1 MTNLLHKPTL
11 IYKAIQAFAGGFLLL
26 ASSSCSVVVPKN
38 YPRHKPF
45 VYEYKINLEA
55 AMKKEEK
62 SQLLTRLDN
71 QLDDSVRIR
80 SIPKPF
86 YRVLKNPPALDT
98 SALER
103 SKTYMRALLNSWGY
117 FRDTIQYE
125 TTIKTKGDQQR
136 ASVLFNVKPGKLTR
150 LDSISYH
157 IRHAG
162 LQRLTDSS
170 MASSLLKKGGPFSK
184 ETIAAELDRLVQLYR
199 DNGYRRFTRE
209 ELVGVWD
216 TLDVS
221 LLRPVL
227 DPFEQLQLLQRI
239 SERRENPTANLEI
252 ILRPGYDS
260 GRLTQY
266 YIGDITV
273 FPESGRDTLNL
284 TRKESK
290 TGHVTVVYY
299 SNLFRPRIFPPNIY
313 LEKGDLYRQSNFYK
327 TISRFNAIGAWSL
340 VSLDVDT
347 TWRRNQDTL
356 DFVLKMTPAR
366 KYTFTANLEGSI
378 NQSILSGNLFGTAV
392 NAGLQNRNFLKVANR
407 SATNIRYGIELGTDS
422 VKSYI
427 QTRQL
432 SFGHAIYFP
441 KILIFKNWVPKK
453 YSDNARTALS
463 VNAARTERRLLY
475 DLTTLNASWGYET
488 QWRNKSLSIR
498 LPNIEYSLINRK
510 DSLNTLIANNPSL
523 KNIFTDGIIASI
535 QSSYTII
542 GGAKNRLNV
551 FRLNGE
557 LSGLLTGLIKSNFL
571 DSQLYRFIKVDAE
584 FAWRIQYAKSSI
596 VFRAFAGIG
605 YEFNFTKNPNKR
617 NNLPFFK
624 QYFAGG
630 PNSMRAWRLRQL
642 GPGSVIKEF
651 SGSSGIPDRFGD
663 VQIELNAEYRFPI
676 AKIWGFWFNGALFT
690 DVGNIWFLKS
700 AAGNPEEVFSFSR
713 LGKDLAIGTG
723 FGFRIDFN
731 FFVVRL
737 DYAYKAKNPSPAPAD
752 AAGQNKWF
760 YNWKP
765 LKGQL
770 QLGINYPFVS
780 DLFAK

>member
-1 MTNLLHKPTL
+1 MFLLPEPTFLHKA
-11 IYKAIQAFAGGFLLL
+11 KQAFAAGILLL
-26 ASSSCSVVVPKN
+26 ACSSCSVVVPKN

-55 AMKKEEK
+55 GMKKEEK
-62 SQLLTRLDN
+62 SQLITRLDN

-80 SIPKPF
+80 SVPKPF
-86 YRVLKNPPALDT
+86 YRVLKNPPVLDT

-103 SKTYMRALLNSWGY
+103 SRTYMRALLNALGY
-117 FRDTIQYE
+117 FNDTIQYH
-125 TTIKTKGDQQR
+125 TSIKTKGDQQR

-157 IRHAG
+157 IGHAD

-170 MASSLLKKGGPFSK
+170 MASSLLKKGDAFSK

-227 DPFEQLQLLQRI
+227 DPFEQLQLLQRL

-260 GRLTQY
+260 GRLTRY

-273 FPESGRDTLNL
+273 FPEAGRDTLNL
-284 TRKESK
+284 TRKERK

-299 SNLFRPRIFPPNIY
+299 RNLFRPRIFPPNIY

-327 TISRFNAIGAWSL
+327 TISRFNALGAWSL
-340 VSLDVDT
+340 VNLEVDT
-347 TWRRNQDTL
+347 SLRRNQDTL
-356 DFVLKMTPAR
+356 DFSLKMTPAR

-378 NQSILSGNLFGTAV
+378 NQSLLSGNLFGTAL
-392 NAGLQNRNFLKVANR
+392 NTGLQNRNFLKVANR
-407 SATNIRYGIELGTDS
+407 SATNVRYGIELGTDS

-432 SFGHAIYFP
+432 SFGHTIYFP

-463 VNAARTERRLLY
+463 VNVARTERRLLY

-510 DSLNTLIANNPSL
+510 DSLNILIANNPSL
-523 KNIFTDGIIASI
+523 KNIFTDGFIASI
-535 QSSYTII
+535 MASYSII
-542 GGAKNRLNV
+542 GGTQNRVNYL
-551 FRLNGE
+551 RLNGE
-557 LSGLLTGLIKSNFL
+557 LAGLLTGMIKSKFI
-571 DSQLYRFIKVDAE
+571 DSQLYRFIKVDVE
-584 FAWRIQYAKSSI
+584 FARRMQYAKSSM

-605 YEFNFTKNPNKR
+605 YEFDFTKNPNKR

-642 GPGSVIKEF
+642 GPGSTIKPF

-690 DVGNIWFLKS
+690 DAGNIWFLKS
-700 AAGNPEEVFSFSR
+700 AAGDPKEVFSFSR
-713 LGKDLAIGTG
+713 LGKDLAVGMG

-770 QLGINYPFVS
+770 QLGINYPFVP
-780 DLFAK
+780 DLFSK